1 MTLEYMDICLGEA
14 LERLD
19 SAGAELV
26 KYKNESQNDEK
37 LEIEGLLFVVS
48 KSITELWK
56 AREILYERK
65 PDLRQKF

>member
-14 LERLD
+14 LEYLD

-37 LEIEGLLFVVS
+37 LDTQEHLFVVS
-48 KSITELWK
+48 KSYNPAMEGSRNFI
-56 AREILYERK
+56 
-65 PDLRQKF
+65 